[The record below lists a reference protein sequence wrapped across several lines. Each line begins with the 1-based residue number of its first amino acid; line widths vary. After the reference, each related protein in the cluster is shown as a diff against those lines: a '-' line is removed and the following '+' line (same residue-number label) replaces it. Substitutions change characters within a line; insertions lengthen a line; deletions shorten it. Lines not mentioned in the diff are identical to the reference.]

1 MCRVHHV
8 LVLQL
13 SLALHIMSVTGAL
26 TSSLFLSWKK
36 RNVVEV
42 TEIMQIIAF
51 VASRIKFSLG
61 AYIEHNLKIPA
72 ANSLVLSLSQI
83 SR

>member
-1 MCRVHHV
+1 MYV
-8 LVLQL
+8 LLQL
-13 SLALHIMSVTGAL
+13 SLALHKMSVTGAL

-42 TEIMQIIAF
+42 TEIMQVIAF

-61 AYIEHNLKIPA
+61 AYIEDNLKIPA